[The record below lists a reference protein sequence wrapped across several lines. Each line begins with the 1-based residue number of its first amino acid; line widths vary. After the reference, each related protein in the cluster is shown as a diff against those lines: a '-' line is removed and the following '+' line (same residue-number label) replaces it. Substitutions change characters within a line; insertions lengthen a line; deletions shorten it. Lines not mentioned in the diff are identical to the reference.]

1 MWSHIVVLVQ
11 ITSLKTIKHLVFVME
26 AQCVYCEVRS
36 DSTYIRFSFTE
47 GRTGT
52 LRSKHN
58 FILPLSLPYTERE
71 KLAIINA

>member
-1 MWSHIVVLVQ
+1 MRSPIAVLIQ
-11 ITSLKTIKHLVFVME
+11 ITSLKDIKHFVFVTE

-36 DSTYIRFSFTE
+36 GSTYIHFSLTE

-58 FILPLSLPYTERE
+58 FYTASQLVIYRAR
-71 KLAIINA
+71 KISNNRC